1 MRIIVEANRLKALT
15 HQEAIFQL
23 VVNEGK
29 SLTQASRILALD
41 LSQVSRLW
49 ARLLED
55 MGKNSPKTPDRLAEM
70 RELMNARLESTIRS
84 TYPQIEED
92 IDAETGEKVLTST
105 EENPQMLAVRLKAMQ
120 QQAELYGL
128 KIETQP
134 MLTDDLPYETPA
146 EIAGDVRSKLLELH
160 SRSHLAGKTGT

>member
-1 MRIIVEANRLKALT
+1 MKALT

-49 ARLLED
+49 SRLLED
-55 MGKNSPKTPDRLAEM
+55 MGKNSPKSPERLDGM
-70 RELMNARLESTIRS
+70 REVMNARLEATIRS
-84 TYPQIEED
+84 TYPIMEEGED
-92 IDAETGEKVLTST
+92 IDAETGQRVLTT
-105 EENPQMLAVRLKAMQ
+105 QEENPQMLAIRLKAMQ

-128 KIETQP
+128 KIEAQP
-134 MLTDDLPYETPA
+134 MLGDTLPYSTPE
-146 EIAGDVRSKLLELH
+146 EIAGDVRRRVLEFH
-160 SRSHLAGKTGT
+160 KRPELADK

>member
-1 MRIIVEANRLKALT
+1 MEANRLKALT

-29 SLTQASRILALD
+29 SLTQASRILDLD

-55 MGKNSPKTPDRLAEM
+55 MGRNSPKTPERLSEM

-84 TYPQIEED
+84 TYPQMEED
-92 IDAETGEKVLTST
+92 IDAETGEKVQTTT

-128 KIETQP
+128 KVEAQP
-134 MLTDDLPYETPA
+134 MIGDVLPYSTPQ
-146 EIAGDVRSKLLELH
+146 EIMGDVRQKVLEIH
-160 SRSHLAGKTGT
+160 SRRHLIAPK